1 MKRLLQCIL
10 LFAGMGTLLPA
21 VAGFINFDSAQVHPQ
36 RIFAV
41 EIGSH
46 RLDFL
51 TRTSTDSMLRDAVAQ
66 YLPDRKSQVAVRK
79 SVIRRLA
86 DVKARGFDIDLGNL
100 IALSAYPGGSRPDP
114 GIDTGN
120 PRFASVPEPGTYAL
134 FGLGLLGLAY
144 ARRHVR

>member
-10 LFAGMGTLLPA
+10 LFAGMGTLPA

-46 RLDFL
+46 RLDVL
-51 TRTSTDSMLRDAVAQ
+51 TWTSTESVLRDAVAQ
-66 YLPDRKSQVAVRK
+66 YLPDRKSQAAVRK
-79 SVIRRLA
+79 SLIRRLA
-86 DVKARGFDIDLGNL
+86 DVKARGFDIDLDHL

-114 GIDTGN
+114 GN